1 MCTYE
6 NWPKSIKCAMCGTNN
21 NSQRSQAS
29 SLIMPSP
36 DRIPE
41 PDINQDDRYKDYI
54 LGMQI
59 TFFIIYGLIDFSV
72 FQILFSCIYHYA
84 EHT

>member
-6 NWPKSIKCAMCGTNN
+6 NWPKSTKCAMCGTS

-36 DRIPE
+36 ERIKNNE
-41 PDINQDDRYKDYI
+41 DMNQDGR
-54 LGMQI
+54 
-59 TFFIIYGLIDFSV
+59 
-72 FQILFSCIYHYA
+72 
-84 EHT
+84 